1 MKRRD
6 FLKNTVV
13 TGTAGVLFDACAP
26 PGSDQII
33 PILIPE
39 EEFIPGVEEFHPTNC
54 VECPGGCG
62 LLARKMDGRLVKVE
76 GNPAHPI
83 SRGASCARGQAL
95 PQAMY
100 HPDRV
105 RGPLIREGARGAGQW
120 RNVSW
125 DDAIERLVSEL
136 AAVQEDPNNTL
147 AFLTGALRGHRLDM
161 VRRFT
166 STLEATRHL
175 VHEPFGDGAV
185 LRAHAL
191 TTGVEEFFAYDLEN
205 ANYLVTVGA
214 SVLDA
219 SRSPVR
225 FGRGVGHLRQGRP
238 GRRGKLVAV
247 QPRLSTTAA
256 AADEWLPAR
265 PGSEASLVLA
275 LAHVILRDELYD
287 TGFIENRTSGFEEF
301 RARVL
306 ADFEP
311 ELVAGMAGV
320 SVETLERV
328 ATEMAMYGP
337 TIVIAGDA
345 AVTGPRG
352 LGTAVAVDHLNA
364 LLGGFGKKGGI
375 FFNQDPP
382 FSEWPSLETVVPA
395 PEALFANL
403 TKESDASSGIRALL
417 ISDTNPVHTLPLSAG
432 IHSFLSEIP
441 FVACFTSF
449 VDDTAQMADLIL
461 PESTPFERFDDDV
474 PSPSVGIPV
483 ATLSA
488 PMFSRPLYDTMSM
501 PDVLLR
507 VAAGLGGTV
516 AEAFPWAS
524 YEEALRAAW
533 SGLHAASRGSVA
545 ESTERRFWTRA
556 LAAGGWWDEDVALN
570 ADCLTSD
577 GLYRFE
583 LSALESIG
591 LDMTAAGDTSRFT
604 LHVYPS
610 TAFGDGRSA
619 HLPFLQ
625 ELADPMT
632 SVRWGSVVELNAS
645 TASEL
650 NISDGDL
657 VEITSDT
664 GSLRVRAQVTQGLRP
679 DVVALSAGQGHG
691 EYGRYARGRG
701 VNPFSL
707 LQATTGSDLF
717 EAPLQAT
724 TVRVI
729 KIEETG

>member
-1 MKRRD
+1 
-6 FLKNTVV
+6 
-13 TGTAGVLFDACAP
+13 
-26 PGSDQII
+26 
-33 PILIPE
+33 
-39 EEFIPGVEEFHPTNC
+39 
-54 VECPGGCG
+54 
-62 LLARKMDGRLVKVE
+62 
-76 GNPAHPI
+76 
-83 SRGASCARGQAL
+83 
-95 PQAMY
+95 
-100 HPDRV
+100 
-105 RGPLIREGARGAGQW
+105 
-120 RNVSW
+120 
-125 DDAIERLVSEL
+125 
-136 AAVQEDPNNTL
+136 
-147 AFLTGALRGHRLDM
+147 
-161 VRRFT
+161 
-166 STLEATRHL
+166 
-175 VHEPFGDGAV
+175 
-185 LRAHAL
+185 
-191 TTGVEEFFAYDLEN
+191 
-205 ANYLVTVGA
+205 
-214 SVLDA
+214 
-219 SRSPVR
+219 
-225 FGRGVGHLRQGRP
+225 
-238 GRRGKLVAV
+238 
-247 QPRLSTTAA
+247 
-256 AADEWLPAR
+256 
-265 PGSEASLVLA
+265 
-275 LAHVILRDELYD
+275 
-287 TGFIENRTSGFEEF
+287 
-301 RARVL
+301 
-306 ADFEP
+306 
-311 ELVAGMAGV
+311 
-320 SVETLERV
+320 
-328 ATEMAMYGP
+328 
-337 TIVIAGDA
+337 
-345 AVTGPRG
+345 
-352 LGTAVAVDHLNA
+352 
-364 LLGGFGKKGGI
+364 
-375 FFNQDPP
+375 
-382 FSEWPSLETVVPA
+382 
-395 PEALFANL
+395 
-403 TKESDASSGIRALL
+403 
-417 ISDTNPVHTLPLSAG
+417 
-432 IHSFLSEIP
+432 
-441 FVACFTSF
+441 
-449 VDDTAQMADLIL
+449 MADLIL

-583 LSALESIG
+583 LPALESIG

-604 LHVYPS
+604 LYVYPS

-707 LQATTGSDLF
+707 LHATTGSDLF

-724 TVRVI
+724 TVRVT
-729 KIEETG
+729 KIEETS